1 MLKSDLVRR
10 LRVQCPHLYERDIE
24 KVVNAILEEIIEA
37 LRQGGR
43 VELRGFGAF
52 TARRREAH
60 NGRNPRTG
68 AAVFVSAKAHPYFR
82 TAKEL
87 RKRLNWSEND
97 MPKGS

>member
-10 LRVQCPHLYERDIE
+10 LMVQCAHLYERDIE

-43 VELRGFGAF
+43 VELRGFGVLF
-52 TARRREAH
+52 VKRREAR

-68 AAVFVSAKAHPYFR
+68 ATVSVPVRALPAFR
-82 TAKEL
+82 TGKEM
-87 RKRLNWSEND
+87 RERLNRS
-97 MPKGS
+97 K